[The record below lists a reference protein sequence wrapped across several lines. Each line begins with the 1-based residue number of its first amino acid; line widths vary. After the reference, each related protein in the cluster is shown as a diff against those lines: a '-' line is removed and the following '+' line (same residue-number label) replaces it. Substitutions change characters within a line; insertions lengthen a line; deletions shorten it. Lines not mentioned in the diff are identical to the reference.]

1 MSGGRWTFVDVE
13 SGTVEEVGASTW
25 CVDVEALTRDE
36 ADVLG
41 ECEPTGFYG
50 ETALEILEVRGV
62 ALERALDVVDGLRVS
77 SSLDVESLARAVDC
91 ARVLSLESRL
101 LEDVRR
107 AAVDELRRA
116 LLMLECIGSGDFDST
131 EAAEWL
137 EVVESQ
143 PSGLHGALVEAA
155 DALDVEVLVRS
166 QLLAEHGGSLEEWAS
181 STGYRWDRARSTW
194 VDDEHGDDVDDLEV
208 EFERAVSTWV
218 DHKLGRGRFAPR
230 AAAVE
235 SSPIDLEGGRS

>member
-25 CVDVEALTRDE
+25 CVEVAILTRDE
-36 ADVLG
+36 AEVLG

-50 ETALEILEVRGV
+50 ETALEILDARGV
-62 ALERALDVVDGLRVS
+62 ALERALDVVAGLCGS
-77 SSLDVESLARAVDC
+77 TLLDVESLARGVAS
-91 ARVLSLESRL
+91 AQVLSLDVWRL
-101 LEDVRR
+101 EAVRR

-131 EAAEWL
+131 QAVEWL

-155 DALDVEVLVRS
+155 DVLDVEVQERAAMLE
-166 QLLAEHGGSLEEWAS
+166 EHGSLEAWAS
-181 STGYRWDRARSTW
+181 DSGYSRRGTALAWFDEYGDE
-194 VDDEHGDDVDDLEV
+194 VDIEAMFEAALES
-208 EFERAVSTWV
+208 RV
-218 DHKLGRGRFAPR
+218 DHAFGRGRFAPR

-235 SSPIDLEGGRS
+235 SSPIDFEGVRS

>member
-13 SGTVEEVGASTW
+13 SGTVEAVAASSW
-25 CVDVEALTRDE
+25 CVDVEALNRDE
-36 ADVLG
+36 AGVLG

-50 ETALEILEVRGV
+50 ETALEILEARGV

-77 SSLDVESLARAVDC
+77 STLDVESLARAVDC
-91 ARVLSLESRL
+91 ARVLSLELRV

-116 LLMLECIGSGDFDST
+116 LLMLECIGSGDFDSEQARGWLVVL
-131 EAAEWL
+131 EAA
-137 EVVESQ
+137 

-155 DALDVEVLVRS
+155 DVLDVEVLERAA
-166 QLLAEHGGSLEEWAS
+166 LLEEHGSLEAWAS
-181 STGYRWDRARSTW
+181 DSGYSRRGTALSWFDEYGDE
-194 VDDEHGDDVDDLEV
+194 VDIEA
-208 EFERAVSTWV
+208 EFEAALESRV
-218 DHKLGRGRFAPR
+218 DYVLKRGRFAPR

-235 SSPIDLEGGRS
+235 SSPIILEGGRS